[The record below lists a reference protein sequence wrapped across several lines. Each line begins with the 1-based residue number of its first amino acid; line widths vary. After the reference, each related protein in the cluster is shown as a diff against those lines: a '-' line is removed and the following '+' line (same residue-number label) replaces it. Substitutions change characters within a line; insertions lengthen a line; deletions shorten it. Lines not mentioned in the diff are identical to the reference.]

1 MKGKNS
7 MQAIKILEQFHISA
21 TKKPVSIYPYSP
33 VYHVHYEG
41 EDVIVKKTQKT
52 LERARALAA
61 YTQFLQENGVLVVS
75 PIKMDV
81 DNPQEIGPDCYVVYP
96 FIKGEKYR
104 ASNEQIYTAGALLGK
119 IHALS
124 PAKDPYLLSS
134 YNVYDFTNEEVE
146 ESVQSIAKHAQ
157 TNHVSLNIAVL
168 KEKLLSCVSMQ
179 TELRQLSLPHV
190 LTPHD
195 YKANNLVYTPEP
207 YLIDPDNAA
216 RVPRIFD
223 LALALL
229 LFHNEMNTAP
239 DIVFTLEQWNAF
251 LAGYYNY
258 VQLTDLEKQS
268 WDIALK
274 HVFLDEVMWL
284 MAEVPEVWEK
294 QSQRKLFLSVV
305 DLFLESKAYQL

>member
-1 MKGKNS
+1 MH
-7 MQAIKILEQFHISA
+7 AIKILEQFHISVS
-21 TKKPVSIYPYSP
+21 KEPVSIYPYSP
-33 VYHVHYEG
+33 VYHVLYEG
-41 EDVIVKKTQKT
+41 KEVIVKKTQKP
-52 LERARALAA
+52 LGRARTLAA
-61 YTQFLQENGVLVVS
+61 YTQFLQENDVSVVT

-81 DNPQEIGPDCYVVYP
+81 DNPQAIGQDCYVVYP

-104 ASNEQIYTAGALLGK
+104 ASNEQIYTAGALLGN

-124 PAKDPYLLSS
+124 PAKGQYLLSS
-134 YNVYDFTNEEVE
+134 YNVYDFTHEEVE
-146 ESVQSIAKHAQ
+146 ESVGAIATHAQ
-157 TNHVSLNIAVL
+157 TNHVSLKIAVL

-179 TELRQLSLPHV
+179 TELQQLSLPHV

-207 YLIDPDNAA
+207 YLIDLDNAA

-239 DIVFTLEQWNAF
+239 DIVFTVEQWNAF

-258 VQLTDLEKQS
+258 VQLTDLEKES

-284 MAEVPEVWEK
+284 MAEVLEDWEK
-294 QSQRKLFLSVV
+294 KSQRKLFSSVV
-305 DLFLESKAYQL
+305 DLFLESKSYQL